1 MTIWLGCTLR
11 RSWQSD
17 WVKLG
22 LIGFL
27 ILIVYFPGRMGP
39 FIADDYPNI
48 LQNKGVLLTHLNFSE
63 LMSTWSSNASGV
75 FKRPLANVSF
85 ALNYYFAGQYFDP
98 IAFKLTNI
106 AIHVV
111 NSVLVFFL
119 SRLLFSATA
128 QNYPAQKLALM
139 SALIW
144 GLHPL
149 QLTSVLYVV
158 QRMNSLSCFFMLTG
172 FLIFLKGR
180 LQLEKPFSIL
190 LMLVGSLFGSGLG
203 ILAKEN
209 ALLLPLLIVVS
220 EILLPSIPNDTS
232 RVRVQVFYAITVVL
246 PVFVAII
253 YLFSHPEYVLGGYAT
268 RNFTLAERVMTQ
280 TRVLFYYLS
289 LLFYPDNTQ
298 LSFDHDDFSL
308 SKSLFQPISTFYSVI
323 GILCLL
329 VLSVFNCVRKK
340 TPFFNFGILWFLVGQ
355 SMESSIFA
363 LELIYE
369 HRNYVPSIGLVI
381 ATVALTYNIFSKLI
395 SEQLLNILFAVVV
408 FSLGLATFSRAS
420 IWSSLDALSYFEV
433 RNHPTSIRANSL
445 YAHSLEVKLGPN
457 PESYRYYLLAAQG
470 NELEVATL
478 VQVYMELNKLLYFQ
492 DAKNDQPGIAMP
504 KRYDDPLILD
514 SHYMQALKSLVHQ
527 EVLARIAN
535 KAYSVR
541 TLVTLRL
548 MTSCLLNA
556 EYQCKNISED
566 VMEWTDAALA
576 QPDFSD
582 RLVLYII
589 KAKICFFQGHIEEAF
604 ANVDKAIAQSPD
616 RMYFYIEKADLL
628 IHLKEYDTAEQVI
641 KMAEGRGVANGFDKQ
656 EFSTLRQNIA
666 VLSR

>member
-1 MTIWLGCTLR
+1 MISAGPFDR
-11 RSWQSD
+11 KIWQSD
-17 WVKLG
+17 WVKLIAISL
-22 LIGFL
+22 LI
-27 ILIVYFPGRMGP
+27 ILVYLPGRMGP

-48 LQNKGVLLTHLNFSE
+48 LQNKGVLLTHLNLSE
-63 LMSTWSSNASGV
+63 LISTWSSNASGV

-85 ALNYYFAGQYFDP
+85 ALNFYFAGQYFDP
-98 IAFKLTNI
+98 IAFKLTNV

-111 NSVLVFFL
+111 NSILVFFL
-119 SRLLFSATA
+119 SRLLFTATA
-128 QNYPAQKLALM
+128 QNYPAQKLALL

-180 LQLEKPFSIL
+180 LQLEKPFSIV
-190 LMLVGSLFGSGLG
+190 LMLVGCLAGTGLG
-203 ILAKEN
+203 VLAKEN
-209 ALLLPLLIVVS
+209 ALLLPLLMFVS
-220 EILLPSIPNDTS
+220 EVTLLPSIPNDAF
-232 RVRVQVFYAITVVL
+232 RVRVQVFYALAVVL
-246 PVFVAII
+246 PVFAAMV
-253 YLFSHPEYVLGGYAT
+253 YLVSHPEYVLGGYAT
-268 RNFTLAERVMTQ
+268 RNFTFIERVMTQ
-280 TRVLFYYLS
+280 SRVLFYYLS

-308 SKSLFQPISTFYSVI
+308 SKGLFQPINTLYSVI
-323 GILCLL
+323 GISCLL
-329 VLSVFNCVRKK
+329 ALSVFNCLRKK
-340 TPFFNFGILWFLVGQ
+340 TPFLTFGILWFLIGQ

-369 HRNYVPSIGLVI
+369 HRNYLPSIGLVI

-395 SEQLLNILFAVVV
+395 SEQLLNLLFAVVV
-408 FSLGLATFSRAS
+408 FSLGLATFTRAS

-478 VQVYMELNKLLYFQ
+478 VQVYTELNKLLYFH

-504 KRYDDPLILD
+504 KRYDDSLVLD
-514 SHYMQALKSLVHQ
+514 SRYMQALKSLVHQ
-527 EVLARIAN
+527 EVVARIAN

-556 EYQCKNISED
+556 EYQCKNISGD
-566 VMEWTDAALA
+566 VMEWVDAALA

-589 KAKICFFQGHIEEAF
+589 KAKIYFFQGHIEEAF
-604 ANVDKAIAQSPD
+604 ANVDKAIALAPD
-616 RMYFYIEKADLL
+616 RMYFYSEKADLF
-628 IHLKEYDTAEQVI
+628 IHLKQYDKAEQVI
-641 KMAEGRGVANGFDKQ
+641 KTAEARGVANGFDKQ
-656 EFSTLRQNIA
+656 EFGTLRQNIA